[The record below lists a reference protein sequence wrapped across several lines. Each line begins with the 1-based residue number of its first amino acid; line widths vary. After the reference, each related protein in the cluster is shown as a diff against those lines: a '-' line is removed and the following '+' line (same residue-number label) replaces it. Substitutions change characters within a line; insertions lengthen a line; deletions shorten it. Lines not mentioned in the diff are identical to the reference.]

1 MNKLSIL
8 FTIFLLSF
16 VLFISYWLNNEV
28 KRELEIKE
36 KKLSNSPDFFLKNF
50 ISYRLDSEGNLNFK
64 LQANTMKYY
73 KHLNESLLSS
83 PFYEDFKENQLNL
96 TIQSENG
103 KISDEGEKIDLIN
116 NVLLKRVELENK
128 KEMKLHANNITLLPN
143 KNIMLTKDNV
153 KMIQEPSIEID
164 GIGLKYDKAEGLIK
178 ILKNTH
184 VVYDAK

>member
-73 KHLNESLLSS
+73 KHLNESLLSG

-128 KEMKLHANNITLLPN
+128 KEMKLHTNNLTLLPN